1 MLPRPLGPKTSAVI
15 GHGEREQEK
24 EEENA
29 RENYDLGH
37 FFAGTFHVHEKQDNK
52 DSFQRSDRQRNN
64 RIPGM
69 EIHARCKDSDAGQ
82 YQERDE
88 NKNVKPD

>member
-29 RENYDLGH
+29 RENDDLSH
-37 FFAGTFHVHEKQDNK
+37 FFAGTFHVHEKQNNK
-52 DSFQRSDRQRNN
+52 DSFQRSYRQRNN